1 MTGHRSIDTNGPSG
15 PQEPE
20 PQEAAFG
27 EARWPMAGA
36 VVAAMLLTLLLP
48 DDLRLGP
55 RWLLPFVEGLLL
67 VTLIAGD
74 PGRINRRSVVLR
86 AVSIALVGV
95 LAVSA
100 MWSTV
105 RLIDDLIHGG
115 TETNSAAGLLQA
127 GGSVWA
133 STVLAFSLL
142 YFELDGGGA
151 AARAH
156 RMPGTP
162 ELAFPQQLNRDLNA
176 AHWRPRYVDYLYL
189 GLTNSTAF
197 SPTDVMPLAPW
208 AKIAM
213 AIQSL
218 VSLLILGLVIA
229 RAVNVLV

>member
-1 MTGHRSIDTNGPSG
+1 MTGPHPSDAG
-15 PQEPE
+15 NLHEPPQ
-20 PQEAAFG
+20 AVYG

-36 VVAAMLLTLLLP
+36 VVTAAVLTLLLP

-55 RWLLPFVEGLLL
+55 RWALPLVEGLLL
-67 VTLIAGD
+67 VALIAGD
-74 PGRINRRSVVLR
+74 PGRISRRSAALR
-86 AVSIALVGV
+86 AASIALVGV
-95 LAVSA
+95 LACGA
-100 MWSTV
+100 IWSTFQLV
-105 RLIDDLIHGG
+105 DDLVHGG
-115 TETNSAAGLLQA
+115 SETNSADALLQA

-142 YFELDGGGA
+142 YFELDSGGP

-156 RMPGTP
+156 SMPPTP
-162 ELAFPQQLNRDLNA
+162 ALAFPQHLSPELNA
-176 AHWRPRYVDYLYL
+176 THWRPRYIDYLYL
-189 GLTNSTAF
+189 GFTNATAF

-213 AIQSL
+213 AVQSA